1 MDNLKIGHKIKKL
14 RELKNLTQEHMANS
28 IGITQGAY
36 SRMELG
42 ETEIT
47 YSKLEKISE
56 ELGMKPEDVI
66 AFNESVVFNVM
77 NNQTGNGLVIN
88 KQTKAQLSYGE
99 LVADASQ
106 LPVPQKPKL
115 KPFTEFNQ
123 IGKPSKRPDV
133 PSKVDGTAIFG
144 MDVQLP
150 GMLYASIIHSLGL
163 YKYG

>member
-14 RELKNLTQEHMANS
+14 RELKNLTQEHMAKS
-28 IGITQGAY
+28 IGISQGAY

-56 ELGMKPEDVI
+56 ELGMKPEEVI

-88 KQTKAQLSYGE
+88 N
-99 LVADASQ
+99 
-106 LPVPQKPKL
+106 
-115 KPFTEFNQ
+115 NQ
-123 IGKPSKRPDV
+123 INEEDKN
-133 PSKVDGTAIFG
+133 
-144 MDVQLP
+144 
-150 GMLYASIIHSLGL
+150 LYLQQITLLKEENAYLKTVINGL
-163 YKYG
+163 LK

>member
-1 MDNLKIGHKIKKL
+1 MDNLNIGHKIKKL

-28 IGITQGAY
+28 IGISQGAY

-56 ELGMKPEDVI
+56 ELELKPEEII

-88 KQTKAQLSYGE
+88 NSQLSEGE
-99 LVADASQ
+99 KNLYEQ
-106 LPVPQKPKL
+106 QILLL
-115 KPFTEFNQ
+115 KEENTHL
-123 IGKPSKRPDV
+123 K
-133 PSKVDGTAIFG
+133 KVIE
-144 MDVQLP
+144 
-150 GMLYASIIHSLGL
+150 GL
-163 YKYG
+163 INR

>member
-1 MDNLKIGHKIKKL
+1 MDNLNIGHKIKKL

-28 IGITQGAY
+28 IGISQGAY

-56 ELGMKPEDVI
+56 ELGLKPEDII

-88 KQTKAQLSYGE
+88 NSQLSDGE
-99 LVADASQ
+99 KNLYEQ
-106 LPVPQKPKL
+106 QILLL
-115 KPFTEFNQ
+115 KEENTHL
-123 IGKPSKRPDV
+123 K
-133 PSKVDGTAIFG
+133 KVIE
-144 MDVQLP
+144 
-150 GMLYASIIHSLGL
+150 GL
-163 YKYG
+163 INR

>member
-88 KQTKAQLSYGE
+88 N
-99 LVADASQ
+99 
-106 LPVPQKPKL
+106 
-115 KPFTEFNQ
+115 NQ
-123 IGKPSKRPDV
+123 ISEEDKNLYQQQISLLKEENAYLK
-133 PSKVDGTAIFG
+133 KVIDG
-144 MDVQLP
+144 L
-150 GMLYASIIHSLGL
+150 L
-163 YKYG
+163 K

>member
-1 MDNLKIGHKIKKL
+1 MDNLNIGHKIKKL

-28 IGITQGAY
+28 IGISQGAY

-56 ELGMKPEDVI
+56 ELGLKPEEII

-88 KQTKAQLSYGE
+88 NSQLSDGE
-99 LVADASQ
+99 KNLYEQ
-106 LPVPQKPKL
+106 QILLL
-115 KPFTEFNQ
+115 KEENTHL
-123 IGKPSKRPDV
+123 K
-133 PSKVDGTAIFG
+133 KVIE
-144 MDVQLP
+144 
-150 GMLYASIIHSLGL
+150 GL
-163 YKYG
+163 INR